1 MRTAAYKVDVVSDR
15 RRRENVPRHIL
26 CSEKLQKIARNSKL
40 WDMRVY
46 YYENELED
54 EFNAFDSFAI
64 QLAFEQAKLKK
75 KRMYRVIREGNY
87 TGFPGFYGVLM
98 RHCNTLP
105 LSSNFKTMEDS
116 DVLDDDGFYVQEYT
130 VHFCEPIYPDPNK
143 KRAQNSCEMRDKNY
157 EAWKAVYEQ
166 NYGEKLTYSCDE
178 EQPIKEKKA
187 L

>member
-1 MRTAAYKVDVVSDR
+1 
-15 RRRENVPRHIL
+15 
-26 CSEKLQKIARNSKL
+26 
-40 WDMRVY
+40 
-46 YYENELED
+46 
-54 EFNAFDSFAI
+54 
-64 QLAFEQAKLKK
+64 
-75 KRMYRVIREGNY
+75 MYRVIREGNY

-157 EAWKAVYEQ
+157 EAWKVVYEQ